1 MVTGPQ
7 PRISG
12 EPRWRPFLD
21 GRPTDV
27 LTAVSVAW
35 QVMPLNYVAIPSE
48 FVAEARHQNAEIE
61 AVLLGVPAVNTLPP
75 AETRRIRSDGGGVF
89 GPVVRS
95 DQAHDAT
102 VPGPAGSVPVRT
114 VVPDDAVGV
123 YLHIH
128 GGGWTLGGADQQ
140 DQLLTRLAKDAQVAV
155 VSVEY
160 RLGPE
165 EPFPAG
171 PDDCEAVAC
180 WLVEHSAERFG
191 TSRLVIGGESA
202 GAHLSALT
210 LLRLRDRHGAAES
223 FRGANLVFGCF
234 DLSLTPSAR
243 NWGER
248 NLILS
253 TPIIEWFADQFLP
266 DLSTEQRRD
275 PSVSPLYADL
285 HGLPPALFTVGAL
298 DPLIDDSLFMFARW
312 QAAGNEAGL
321 RVYPE
326 SVHGFQAFPSRIA
339 DHAVAAQIDF
349 IKRVI

>member
-1 MVTGPQ
+1 
-7 PRISG
+7 
-12 EPRWRPFLD
+12 
-21 GRPTDV
+21 
-27 LTAVSVAW
+27 
-35 QVMPLNYVAIPSE
+35 MPLNYVDVPEDFAR
-48 FVAEARHQNAEIE
+48 EARQLNAEVE
-61 AVLLGVPAVNTLPP
+61 AALRAVPAVNTVP
-75 AETRRIRSDGGGVF
+75 AEETRRIRTEGGGIF
-89 GPVVRS
+89 GPIVRS
-95 DQAHDAT
+95 DTAEDEAI
-102 VPGPAGSVPVRT
+102 PGPSGNVPIRII
-114 VVPDDAVGV
+114 VPDDPVAV

-140 DQLLTRLAKDAQVAV
+140 DRLLTTLAQEAQVAV

-165 EPFPAG
+165 AFFPAG
-171 PDDCEAVAC
+171 PDDCEAAAH
-180 WLVEHSAERFG
+180 WLVEHSVERFG

-202 GAHLSALT
+202 GAHLCALT
-210 LLRLRDRHGAAES
+210 LLRLRDRRGSADA
-223 FRGANLVFGCF
+223 FLGANLVFGCF

-266 DLSTEQRRD
+266 GLTPEQRRH

-298 DPLIDDSLFMFARW
+298 DPLIDDSLFMCARW
-312 QAAGNEAGL
+312 QAASNEADL
-321 RVYPE
+321 RLYPE
-326 SVHGFQAFPSRIA
+326 SIHGFQAFPTRIA
-339 DHAVAAQIDF
+339 AHAIAAQVDF